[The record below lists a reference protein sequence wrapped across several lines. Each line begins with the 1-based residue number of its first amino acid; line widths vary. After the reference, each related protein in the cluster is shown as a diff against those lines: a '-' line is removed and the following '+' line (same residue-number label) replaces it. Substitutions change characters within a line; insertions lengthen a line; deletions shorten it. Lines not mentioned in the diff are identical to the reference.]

1 MNPELLRNLWLEITP
16 QRLAAMPAVL
26 FLIFGAVLITEGR
39 EALPDAAWWTGIA
52 IGVLWGA
59 RQAAGAVMGE
69 VAGRTWDSQR
79 ASALTPAQM
88 ALGKLFGATAY
99 AWYGVAL
106 CALVQLGAGGA
117 PMEAASLI
125 LRTGLSH
132 GVALFASLVLLGLG
146 GRSLVMTSLPHLAGI
161 VAAGAADG
169 MVPLLTAIAA
179 LPNDAAVIAGA
190 TPMAPGEALKAI
202 SGHIDAV
209 HVFGL
214 SVARTTVMLVT
225 TALFWAWSVV
235 GCIALLRGELN
246 VPRRVPVWPLF
257 LGFVAL
263 YTAGFGWNDGSRVAL
278 QPAFGAL
285 SVVTFLAALLE
296 PKSRGEIRRL
306 LAGSLGAIPPSLQA
320 WLAAAALAIA
330 LAAGIG
336 TGASHLDTMLAPAA
350 VLFLARDIA
359 LIRLVSLRR
368 GGLRGAVAAIVW
380 FAVLYGMLPVVLAG
394 AGADAALVLFYPL
407 PVEGASAGSALA
419 LAAPAAQAVLLWA
432 LLARA
437 VRRGATPPAP

>member
-16 QRLAAMPAVL
+16 QRLIAMPAVL
-26 FLIFGAVLITEGR
+26 FLIFGAVLISDDRG
-39 EALPDAAWWTGIA
+39 ALADAAWWTGIA

-99 AWYGVAL
+99 AWYGVVL
-106 CALVQLGAGGA
+106 CALVHLGAGGA
-117 PMEAASLI
+117 PVEAASLI
-125 LRTGLSH
+125 LRTGLAH
-132 GVALFASLVLLGLG
+132 GVALFASLVLLALG

-161 VAAGAADG
+161 VAAAGAGVEAMLPMAAMMGHMAHEAADPG
-169 MVPLLTAIAA
+169 HASIAFYG
-179 LPNDAAVIAGA
+179 LAVNR
-190 TPMAPGEALKAI
+190 L
-202 SGHIDAV
+202 
-209 HVFGL
+209 VF
-214 SVARTTVMLVT
+214 TLVT
-225 TALFWAWSVV
+225 IALFWAWSVV

-246 VPRRVPVWPLF
+246 VPRRIPLWALF
-257 LGFVAL
+257 IGFVAL
-263 YTAGFGWNDGSRVAL
+263 FAAGFGQGIAL
-278 QPAFGAL
+278 AAAFLAL
-285 SVVTFLAALLE
+285 CLLTQAAALLE
-296 PKSRGEIRRL
+296 PKSRRGIARL
-306 LAGSLGAIPPSLQA
+306 LSGEVGAVPPSLQA
-320 WLAAAALAIA
+320 LLAATALAVA

-336 TGASHLDTMLAPAA
+336 AEALRARDLAGLLPIGA

-359 LIRLVSLRR
+359 LVRLVSLRR

-394 AGADAALVLFYPL
+394 AGAEAALVLFYPL
-407 PVEGASAGSALA
+407 PAEGASAATALA
-419 LAAPAAQAVLLWA
+419 LGAPAAQAVLLWV

-437 VRRGATPPAP
+437 VRQGPLPTAP

>member
-16 QRLAAMPAVL
+16 QRLIAMPAVL
-26 FLIFGAVLITEGR
+26 FLIFGAVLISEDLS
-39 EALPDAAWWTGIA
+39 ALPDAAWWTGIA

-59 RQAAGAVMGE
+59 RQAASAVMGE

-88 ALGKLFGATAY
+88 ALGKLFGTTAY
-99 AWYGVAL
+99 AWYGVVL
-106 CALVQLGAGGA
+106 CALVHLGTGGA

-169 MVPLLTAIAA
+169 LVPFLLA
-179 LPNDAAVIAGA
+179 LAEMPHGVMRGMDAAADTTG
-190 TPMAPGEALKAI
+190 LLW
-202 SGHIDAV
+202 
-209 HVFGL
+209 FGL
-214 SVARTTVMLVT
+214 PLTHAGLARLS
-225 TALFWAWSVV
+225 TALLWAWSVV

-246 VPRRVPVWPLF
+246 VPRRVPVWPPF
-257 LGFVAL
+257 VGFVAL
-263 YTAGFGWNDGSRVAL
+263 YAAGFGGGLAL
-278 QPAFGAL
+278 APAFGAV
-285 SVVTFLAALLE
+285 SFITGLAALLE
-296 PKSRGEIRRL
+296 PKSRRAMARL
-306 LAGSLGAIPPSLQA
+306 FGGDLAAVPPSLQA
-320 WLAAAALAIA
+320 WLAAAVLAIA
-330 LAAGIG
+330 LAAGL
-336 TGASHLDTMLAPAA
+336 GAGVARVGHLDSLLAPAA

-380 FAVLYGMLPVVLAG
+380 FAVLYGLLPVLLAG
-394 AGADAALVLFYPL
+394 AGAEPALVLFWPL
-407 PVEGASAGSALA
+407 PAEGASAGAVLA
-419 LAAPAAQAVLLWA
+419 LGAPAAQAVLLWA
-432 LLARA
+432 MLARA
-437 VRRGATPPAP
+437 VLRDPSGTAPGPG

>member
-16 QRLAAMPAVL
+16 QRLVAMPAVL
-26 FLIFGAVLITEGR
+26 FLIFGAVLLSEGR

-125 LRTGLSH
+125 LRTGLAH

-161 VAAGAADG
+161 IAAGALVEPFLWLAGLGIAGVSFPPDG
-169 MVPLLTAIAA
+169 MTGGTGRWYGLTVHAPRFA
-179 LPNDAAVIAGA
+179 LASILA
-190 TPMAPGEALKAI
+190 
-202 SGHIDAV
+202 
-209 HVFGL
+209 
-214 SVARTTVMLVT
+214 
-225 TALFWAWSVV
+225 FWAWSVI
-235 GCIALLRGELN
+235 GCIALLGRELN

-320 WLAAAALAIA
+320 WLAAAGLAIA
-330 LAAGIG
+330 LAAGLG

-437 VRRGATPPAP
+437 VRRGATPAAP